1 MKSAMIFVAVI
12 ISTILF
18 WATSNVCKYNF
29 AVEKRTNILNVIT
42 EEIDPT
48 ITTAKIYYYN
58 ELNCADVELDWDI
71 DRVIKNLEAISVII
85 YQELTT
91 DIRGE
96 PL

>member
-1 MKSAMIFVAVI
+1 MKSAMVFVAVI

-48 ITTAKIYYYN
+48 IPKAKIYYYK
-58 ELNCADVELDWDI
+58 ELNCADVELDWDL

>member
-1 MKSAMIFVAVI
+1 MKIEMVFVAVI

-48 ITTAKIYYYN
+48 IPKAKIYYYK
-58 ELNCADVELDWDI
+58 ELNCADV
-71 DRVIKNLEAISVII
+71 
-85 YQELTT
+85 
-91 DIRGE
+91 
-96 PL
+96 